1 MPLLMNKELKK
12 LTLFTAVNFV
22 IANMVGTGVFT
33 SLGFQLFDIKNPAA
47 ILILWAI
54 GGIMALFGSFVY
66 GELGAAMPRS
76 GGEYNF
82 LSKIYH
88 PSLGFLAGWISATI
102 GFAAPVAAA
111 CIAFGTYY
119 NLAIVELA

>member
-54 GGIMALFGSFVY
+54 GGIMA
-66 GELGAAMPRS
+66 
-76 GGEYNF
+76 
-82 LSKIYH
+82 
-88 PSLGFLAGWISATI
+88 
-102 GFAAPVAAA
+102 
-111 CIAFGTYY
+111 
-119 NLAIVELA
+119 